1 MSYLVLARKW
11 RPKSFEQMVGQKHIL
26 TIMSNSLSQ
35 NKIHH
40 AYLYCGT
47 RGVGK
52 TTLARIF
59 AKCLNCQTGVTTTPC
74 NQCDTCKQIDNGS
87 FPDLI
92 EIDAASRTKVEDTRE
107 LLDNVQYAPTAGRYK
122 VYLIDEVHMLS
133 GHSFNALLKT
143 LEEPPG
149 HVKFLLATT
158 DPQKLP
164 ITVLSRCLK
173 LQLKMLSITEIKD
186 HLAHVLN
193 QENIAFESNALTE
206 IANAAK
212 GSMRD
217 ALSLLDQA
225 IVYCQQPINFEQ
237 VCEMLGTTSALFSF
251 ELLTAIA
258 EQDINKALD
267 TVKQME
273 DKSCD
278 LIQATDHLLQT
289 LYHIALYQADPNT
302 LALNN
307 NSDEA
312 NQLENI
318 KQLADQF
325 QSEDTQLLYQ
335 ICLQGKQDMPF
346 APSLR
351 VGFEMLLLKLAQ
363 FYPLDFTATPQ
374 ANNPT
379 SPNTKARPTP
389 SLKKNTSQQQSKQ
402 KPNSANRPDYN
413 PNTPSP
419 TESNNNSRDHSHNSS
434 SANSCKI
441 NLNAENWPEVIKSL
455 NIGGMT
461 QMLANQ
467 CSIANLTDSI
477 LELRVSEKHKTLCNP
492 KQQQILSA
500 ALKNHLENNSLTI
513 NFSIGSHTQAPPQ
526 EQQNQKKAEKQQA
539 AVEKLNKD
547 PNIQQLINM
556 FDADISETVIEE

>member
-59 AKCLNCQTGVTTTPC
+59 AKCLNCQAGVTTTPC

-143 LEEPPG
+143 LEEPPE

-173 LQLKMLSITEIKD
+173 LQLKMLNITEIKD

-193 QENIAFESNALTE
+193 QENIEFEPNALTE
-206 IANAAK
+206 IAKAAK

-318 KQLADQF
+318 KQLAKQF

-363 FYPLDFTATPQ
+363 FYPLDFTAAPQ
-374 ANNPT
+374 ANNPS
-379 SPNTKARPTP
+379 SPNTRPRLTP
-389 SLKKNTSQQQSKQ
+389 EHKRNTNSQQPPRQQPCGTNKS
-402 KPNSANRPDYN
+402 
-413 PNTPSP
+413 SP
-419 TESNNNSRDHSHNSS
+419 TESSNNSHNHLHNSS
-434 SANSCKI
+434 LANSSKI

-492 KQQQILSA
+492 KQQQILSE
-500 ALKNHLENNSLTI
+500 ALKNYLGNNSLTI
-513 NFSIGSHTQAPPQ
+513 NFSIGSHIQAPPQ